1 MLSMRQIEVFRA
13 VMSAG
18 TVTEASRMLGVSQP
32 AISRLLRYTEDQI
45 GVALFARQGGR
56 LIPTDEAWTLY
67 PQTERLFGELDDVR
81 RVAEE
86 LRYFRTGRLRIAAI
100 PSMGYGL
107 LPFSVANFRRAY
119 PDVNLSVETQR
130 NYEIASRVAENK
142 VDIGLLL
149 GPPDFPNILSE
160 ELFVT
165 ELVCVIPKSHPLAG
179 KASATWTDLVGIP
192 TITLKRALPIGAAVH
207 ESMQAVGDPTVVIE
221 VTESVVACAMAGAG
235 ARRGHRR
242 RPDGRAH
249 RRAQC
254 GRALV
259 RAAPADLGP
268 GPDLAVATPV
278 PADRPLHRPTARR
291 HQGCRVQPGWKRRHA
306 GSKLT

>member
-100 PSMGYGL
+100 PSIGYGM
-107 LPFSVANFRRAY
+107 LPLSVANFRRAY
-119 PDVNLSVETQR
+119 PDVNLSVETRR

-165 ELVCVIPKSHPLAG
+165 ELVCVVPDHHPLAE
-179 KASATWTDLVGIP
+179 KTAIMWADLADVP
-192 TITLKRALPIGAAVH
+192 AITLKRALPIGAAVH
-207 ESMQAVGDPTVVIE
+207 EAMLAVGDPKVVIE

-235 ARRGHRR
+235 AGVAIVDAMTAERNASCPMWSCARSS
-242 RPDGRAH
+242 RAC
-249 RRAQC
+249 RSRC
-254 GRALV
+254 GF
-259 RAAPADLGP
+259 
-268 GPDLAVATPV
+268 
-278 PADRPLHRPTARR
+278 
-291 HQGCRVQPGWKRRHA
+291 
-306 GSKLT
+306 